1 MPLLVYLLLLFL
13 PSSSAFLVA
22 RPFTT
27 SNRVISSFI
36 PGGGRTQPCISSS
49 MSMSSVDDSSVL
61 TEFTGFDSTG
71 FVILAGGTGSRMK
84 ANMPKQFM
92 ILNSRPVLH
101 YSLHLF
107 LEKLPTYCINNN
119 LSPPRH
125 VVLVIDP
132 KYQSEYQSIVTAYQ
146 GKLSFANPGIE
157 RQGSVQNGLNELVNS
172 TNGECTFVAIH
183 DSARPLVTIQEVYN
197 VVHDAHITGAAVLG
211 VPCKATIKESID
223 GGILVS
229 RTLDRSKLWE
239 VHTPQV
245 VRVEALL
252 RGFDK
257 VEKERLEVTD
267 DVSIIE
273 ALNEPVKLTR
283 GEYTNLKITT
293 PEDMDVASA
302 ILLDRGEED
311 IYLAGAAG
319 GVDGNSGILLS
330 SSSSSSSSSSPA
342 IGGRRTQLA
351 RPFKDQSWSS
361 RVDRSDDND
370 VYLGERGKDGG
381 SDRTSS
387 MMKTTTATTRKNPFS
402 DIPRAG
408 HLRER
413 EYNTLREVQLTDMD
427 YVTGRSY
434 PQRPTPSRWHE

>member
-1 MPLLVYLLLLFL
+1 MMLL
-13 PSSSAFLVA
+13 
-22 RPFTT
+22 
-27 SNRVISSFI
+27 
-36 PGGGRTQPCISSS
+36 
-49 MSMSSVDDSSVL
+49 SSVDDSK
-61 TEFTGFDSTG
+61 GFGSTG

-92 ILNSRPVLH
+92 LLNSRPVLH

-107 LEKLPTYCINNN
+107 LEKLPTYCITNN

-132 KYQSEYQSIVTAYQ
+132 KYQSEYQSIVDSYQ
-146 GKLSFANPGIE
+146 GKLSFANPGKE
-157 RQGSVQNGLNELVNS
+157 RQGSVQNGLIELVNS

-183 DSARPLVTIQEVYN
+183 DSARPLVTIQEVCN

-211 VPCKATIKESID
+211 VLCKATIKESID
-223 GGILVS
+223 GGVLVS

-245 VRVEALL
+245 VRVESLL

-273 ALNEPVKLTR
+273 ALNEPVKITR

-302 ILLDRGEED
+302 ILLDRGDED
-311 IYLAGAAG
+311 IYLAGVVDSDG
-319 GVDGNSGILLS
+319 GVSPS
-330 SSSSSSSSSSPA
+330 SSSSASAA
-342 IGGRRTQLA
+342 IGGRRSQLA
-351 RPFKDQSWSS
+351 RPFEDQSWSS
-361 RVDRSDDND
+361 RVVRSDDND

-381 SDRTSS
+381 SDRSLSMITSVS
-387 MMKTTTATTRKNPFS
+387 ATTSKNPFS

-408 HLRER
+408 
-413 EYNTLREVQLTDMD
+413 Q
-427 YVTGRSY
+427 
-434 PQRPTPSRWHE
+434 